1 LAAGN
6 CALRHRA
13 KRLRCSLEIHGPCI
27 IALGRQVEFFA
38 TILVPSEIC
47 SEPRGLLSLSART
60 AIAISVAAM
69 PIPGFQTAT
78 A

>member
-1 LAAGN
+1 VIDPPHTAGN
-6 CALRHRA
+6 V
-13 KRLRCSLEIHGPCI
+13 KRLRCSLEIDGPCI

-38 TILVPSEIC
+38 TILVPSGIC